1 MPITITLDCQ
11 NRVLEA
17 SSVSVQQKFDNLKNY
32 SSSTV
37 KMTLVLKKIEFDKM
51 TAVLFLF
58 ISITWTYRETFNVF
72 LYSIKVTSLERHGF

>member
-32 SSSTV
+32 SSSTAPEVV

-51 TAVLFLF
+51 TAVRFLF
-58 ISITWTYRETFNVF
+58 ISFMWT
-72 LYSIKVTSLERHGF
+72 